1 MADNRAVVSHIGNH
15 AGYETYKID
24 NSEITYDATKT
35 GGSAS
40 VGLAVALTSDDTVDL
55 AGDGEVIHGK
65 LISVEEDGFCT
76 VQVRGFC
83 TFPGGTSATL
93 TVGTK
98 IVGDLLVSAK
108 GYVQTLSETVS
119 GSPTQAEV
127 QNAFKAAKTR
137 GIIINNDVATAVV
150 VDLG

>member
-1 MADNRAVVSHIGNH
+1 MADNRAVVSHLGNH
-15 AGYETYKID
+15 ARYETYKID
-24 NSEITYDATKT
+24 NSEITYSATAA

-65 LISVEEDGFCT
+65 LISVESDGFCT
-76 VQVRGFC
+76 VQIGGFC
-83 TFPGGTSATL
+83 ELPAGTGATV
-93 TVGTK
+93 TVGSK
-98 IVGDLLVSAK
+98 IMGDLLVSAK
-108 GYVQTLSETVS
+108 GYIQTLSETVS

-137 GIIINNDVATAVV
+137 GIIINNNTTTAVV